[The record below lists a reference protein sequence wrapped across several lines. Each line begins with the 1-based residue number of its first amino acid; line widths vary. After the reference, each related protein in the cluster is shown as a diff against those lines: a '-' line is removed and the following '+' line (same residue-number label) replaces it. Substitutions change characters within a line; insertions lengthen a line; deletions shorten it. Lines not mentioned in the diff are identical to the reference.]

1 MNILYRRTQTA
12 RTKLIR
18 TIKKKKKDKGNDL
31 MDKDMRKRI
40 RTRRDTDEYKIE
52 KDRLQEHEKCCKDE
66 EQDEPVRVHL
76 T

>member
-1 MNILYRRTQTA
+1 MSSWTQRTGGNRKSQGCGQKVNILYRRTQTA

-40 RTRRDTDEYKIE
+40 RTRRDTDELKIE
-52 KDRLQEHEKCCKDE
+52 KDKS
-66 EQDEPVRVHL
+66 
-76 T
+76 

>member
-1 MNILYRRTQTA
+1 MGCVAQMVKAKLKGRESLKVEDGRVA

-40 RTRRDTDEYKIE
+40 RTRRDTDELKIE
-52 KDRLQEHEKCCKDE
+52 KDKS
-66 EQDEPVRVHL
+66 
-76 T
+76 

>member
-12 RTKLIR
+12 RTKLIW

-52 KDRLQEHEKCCKDE
+52 KDKS
-66 EQDEPVRVHL
+66 
-76 T
+76 